1 MLSPI
6 VITKLFIP
14 QPRPE
19 LVHRP
24 RLLAQLNKG
33 LTRKLTLISAPAGFG
48 KTTLVADWAHRS
60 LLSDTRMA
68 WISLDKDDND
78 PSLFLTYL
86 IVAFK
91 QVGCIDENLA
101 ERLLDMLQSPQSPP
115 VKDVVTTIINAVA
128 ELSSRLIIVF
138 DDYHLI
144 EETFVNEALAFL
156 IEHLPPQLH
165 LVIVTRD
172 DPYLPLARLRAKGK
186 MNYAQPI
193 YGLQLS
199 KFRNFYSKNSGLT
212 FQAMILLLSKCIPK
226 DGSLVYNWLLSLLR
240 DTMMRSALSRA
251 LAVDIAMCWNIY
263 SKKFCISSPNISKIS
278 CSKQQFST
286 DLQGLCVKRCVSA
299 QPKQLAIPQG
309 LKRASKF

>member
-1 MLSPI
+1 MFSPI

-24 RLLAQLNKG
+24 RLLAQLNQG

-48 KTTLVADWAHRS
+48 KTTLVADWAHRA

-78 PSLFLTYL
+78 TNLFLTYL
-86 IVAFK
+86 MVAIK
-91 QVGCIDENLA
+91 QVGGIHENLA
-101 ERLLDMLQSPQSPP
+101 VSLEDMLQSPQSPP

-144 EETFVNEALAFL
+144 EETLVNEALAFL

-172 DPYLPLARLRAKGK
+172 DPYLPLARLRAKGE
-186 MNYAQPI
+186 MNELRAADLRFTTVEIQEF
-193 YGLQLS
+193 LQQKFGVDLS
-199 KFRNFYSKNSGLT
+199 HDDIADLEMHTEVK
-212 FQAMILLLSKCIPK
+212 
-226 DGSLVYNWLLSLLR
+226 LVYGH
-240 DTMMRSALSRA
+240 
-251 LAVDIAMCWNIY
+251 
-263 SKKFCISSPNISKIS
+263 
-278 CSKQQFST
+278 
-286 DLQGLCVKRCVSA
+286 DLQSH
-299 QPKQLAIPQG
+299 
-309 LKRASKF
+309 

>member
-1 MLSPI
+1 MFSPI

-24 RLLAQLNKG
+24 RLLAQLNQG

-78 PSLFLTYL
+78 TNLFLTYL
-86 IVAFK
+86 MVAIK
-91 QVGCIDENLA
+91 QVGGIHENLA
-101 ERLLDMLQSPQSPP
+101 VSLEDMLQSPQSPP

-144 EETFVNEALAFL
+144 EETLVNEALAFL

-172 DPYLPLARLRAKGK
+172 DPYLPLARLRAKGE
-186 MNYAQPI
+186 MNELRAADLRFTTVEIQEF
-193 YGLQLS
+193 LQQKFGVDLS
-199 KFRNFYSKNSGLT
+199 HDDIADLEMHTEVK
-212 FQAMILLLSKCIPK
+212 
-226 DGSLVYNWLLSLLR
+226 LVYGHDMQSH
-240 DTMMRSALSRA
+240 
-251 LAVDIAMCWNIY
+251 
-263 SKKFCISSPNISKIS
+263 
-278 CSKQQFST
+278 
-286 DLQGLCVKRCVSA
+286 
-299 QPKQLAIPQG
+299 
-309 LKRASKF
+309 